1 MLCAL
6 VVFWEY
12 IYKHLDQFMDHRHRH
27 ALVAFL
33 RVAFDEDLGYCA
45 NARSARVGYME

>member
-12 IYKHLDQFMDHRHRH
+12 IYKHLDQCMDHRKLAH
-27 ALVAFL
+27 LIAFI

-45 NARSARVGYME
+45 NARSARVGYIE